1 MASAMDLEK
10 EIFDDVEEIDEE
22 ILRMT
27 ADEISRR
34 TRLLENEIRV
44 LKDESTRLSLD
55 LSGTKE
61 KVKDNKE
68 KIKFNKQLPYL
79 VGNIVEILDANA
91 EDEVSP
97 SAISLD
103 LSFFLSLSTPGP
115 GPTERAEG
123 SRGWATE
130 GPRKESPFPLRPL
143 PLARPLSFFLLFSS
157 AGWQAEQT
165 QKVRP
170 FVRPT
175 DSFRFV
181 ALRGAGGGRRERG
194 P

>member
-1 MASAMDLEK
+1 MSALDLEN
-10 EIFDDVEEIDEE
+10 EIFQSVEEVDEE

-55 LSGTKE
+55 LPSTKE

-91 EDEVSP
+91 EDEVRKQK
-97 SAISLD
+97 
-103 LSFFLSLSTPGP
+103 
-115 GPTERAEG
+115 TENKNPACDVV
-123 SRGWATE
+123 WI
-130 GPRKESPFPLRPL
+130 K
-143 PLARPLSFFLLFSS
+143 
-157 AGWQAEQT
+157 
-165 QKVRP
+165 K
-170 FVRPT
+170 
-175 DSFRFV
+175 DD
-181 ALRGAGGGRRERG
+181 LRGSPPLCDHQKKERTLIG
-194 P
+194 QEVKSLRLRTTRHNT

>member
-1 MASAMDLEK
+1 MRTTRPRATMSALDLEN
-10 EIFDDVEEIDEE
+10 EIFQSVEEVDEE

-55 LSGTKE
+55 LSSTKE

-91 EDEVSP
+91 EDEVRKQK
-97 SAISLD
+97 
-103 LSFFLSLSTPGP
+103 
-115 GPTERAEG
+115 TETKTLPVMWCG
-123 SRGWATE
+123 S
-130 GPRKESPFPLRPL
+130 K
-143 PLARPLSFFLLFSS
+143 
-157 AGWQAEQT
+157 
-165 QKVRP
+165 KMI
-170 FVRPT
+170 
-175 DSFRFV
+175 
-181 ALRGAGGGRRERG
+181 
-194 P
+194 

>member
-1 MASAMDLEK
+1 MRTTRPRATMSALDLDQ
-10 EIFDDVEEIDEE
+10 EIFQSVEEVDEE

-55 LSGTKE
+55 LSSTKE

-91 EDEVSP
+91 EDEVRKQK
-97 SAISLD
+97 
-103 LSFFLSLSTPGP
+103 
-115 GPTERAEG
+115 TETKTLPVMWCG
-123 SRGWATE
+123 S
-130 GPRKESPFPLRPL
+130 K
-143 PLARPLSFFLLFSS
+143 
-157 AGWQAEQT
+157 
-165 QKVRP
+165 KMI
-170 FVRPT
+170 
-175 DSFRFV
+175 
-181 ALRGAGGGRRERG
+181 
-194 P
+194 

>member
-1 MASAMDLEK
+1 MSAMDLEK

-55 LSGTKE
+55 LSSTKE

-91 EDEVSP
+91 EDEVRKRKPPDLIQKGVFYCYFFSSP
-97 SAISLD
+97 PRSTRKTLTKHPPYT
-103 LSFFLSLSTPGP
+103 LSLPLTHTNRKKTVPAQIWTRKG
-115 GPTERAEG
+115 RARV
-123 SRGWATE
+123 SC
-130 GPRKESPFPLRPL
+130 
-143 PLARPLSFFLLFSS
+143 
-157 AGWQAEQT
+157 
-165 QKVRP
+165 
-170 FVRPT
+170 
-175 DSFRFV
+175 
-181 ALRGAGGGRRERG
+181 
-194 P
+194 

>member
-1 MASAMDLEK
+1 MRTTRPRATMSALDLEQ
-10 EIFDDVEEIDEE
+10 EIFQSVEEVDEE

-55 LSGTKE
+55 LSSTKE

-91 EDEVSP
+91 EDEVRKQK
-97 SAISLD
+97 
-103 LSFFLSLSTPGP
+103 
-115 GPTERAEG
+115 TETKTLPVMWCG
-123 SRGWATE
+123 S
-130 GPRKESPFPLRPL
+130 K
-143 PLARPLSFFLLFSS
+143 
-157 AGWQAEQT
+157 
-165 QKVRP
+165 KMI
-170 FVRPT
+170 
-175 DSFRFV
+175 
-181 ALRGAGGGRRERG
+181 
-194 P
+194 